1 MHNAEYQGEGIK
13 MSNVTKILKGQIKQ
27 YAMLIALISVM
38 VLFQILTGG
47 ILLKPLNVTNLI
59 LQNSYILIL
68 AVGMLLVILTGGNI
82 DLSVGSVAAFIGAI
96 SATFLITFK
105 LPLVPGL
112 ILVLLVAALV
122 GAWQGFWIA
131 YVRIPAFITTLA
143 GMLIFRG
150 LTMVLLKGR
159 TLGPFPKSFQ
169 VISSGFIPDFIGKM
183 MGRPEG
189 SLHIT
194 TILVGVIASIFYA
207 LFELKA
213 RRNKKKYNFAV
224 MSVTALITKMAVMI
238 FVINLFTFW
247 LARYKGIPTVLVL
260 MGILILGYSF
270 ITQKTIMGRHLYAMG
285 GNEKAARLSGVKTD
299 RVLFGAYLNN
309 AMMAA
314 LAGIVFAARLNAA
327 TPKAG
332 NLFELD
338 AIASCFIGG
347 ASATGGV
354 GTIVGAVIGGLIMGV
369 LNNGMSI
376 MGVSID
382 WQQTIKGLVLL
393 LAVAFDVYTKSKS
406 K

>member
-1 MHNAEYQGEGIK
+1 MN
-13 MSNVTKILKGQIKQ
+13 KIANLLKGHIKQ
-27 YAMLIALISVM
+27 YAMLIALVSVM
-38 VLFQILTGG
+38 ILFQILTGG

-59 LQNSYILIL
+59 LQNSYILVL

-82 DLSVGSVAAFIGAI
+82 DLSVGSIAAFIGAI
-96 SATFLITFK
+96 SATLMISLK
-105 LPLVPGL
+105 VPFVPAL
-112 ILVLLVAALV
+112 ILTLLVGALV
-122 GAWQGFWIA
+122 GAWQGYWIA

-150 LTMVLLKGR
+150 LTMVILKGR
-159 TLGPFPKSFQ
+159 TLGPFPKAYQ
-169 VISSGFIPDFIGKM
+169 VISSGFVPDFIGKM

-194 TILVGVIASIFYA
+194 TILAGIVCSIFYV
-207 LFELKA
+207 LYELRA
-213 RRNKKKYNFAV
+213 RQNKKKYNFKV
-224 MSVTALITKMAVMI
+224 STTPLLITKIAIMVG
-238 FVINLFTFW
+238 VINLFTFW
-247 LARYKGIPTVLVL
+247 LALYRGIPSVLIL
-260 MGILILGYSF
+260 LGILILGYSF
-270 ITQKTIMGRHLYAMG
+270 VTQRTIMGRHLYAMG
-285 GNEKAARLSGVKTD
+285 GNEKAARLSGVKTNKI
-299 RVLFGAYLNN
+299 LFGAYLNN
-309 AMMAA
+309 AMMASI
-314 LAGIVFAARLNAA
+314 AGIVFAARLNAA

-354 GTIVGAVIGGLIMGV
+354 GTIIGAVIGGLIMGV

>member
-1 MHNAEYQGEGIK
+1 MNNIAKIIK
-13 MSNVTKILKGQIKQ
+13 GHVKQ

-38 VLFQILTGG
+38 ILFQILTGG

-59 LQNSYILIL
+59 LQNSYILVL

-82 DLSVGSVAAFIGAI
+82 DLSVGSIAAFIGAI
-96 SATFLITFK
+96 SATLMISLKMPF
-105 LPLVPGL
+105 VPAL
-112 ILVLLVAALV
+112 ILTLIVGAMV

-150 LTMVLLKGR
+150 LTMVILKGR
-159 TLGPFPKSFQ
+159 TLGPFPKTYQ
-169 VISSGFIPDFIGKM
+169 IISSGFVPDFLGKM

-194 TILVGVIASIFYA
+194 TIVVGIICSIFYV

-213 RRNKKKYNFAV
+213 RQNKKKYNFKV
-224 MSVTALITKMAVMI
+224 MTTTVLITKITLLVG
-238 FVINLFTFW
+238 VINLFTFW
-247 LARYKGIPTVLVL
+247 LALYKGIPSVLIL
-260 MGILILGYSF
+260 LGILILGYSF
-270 ITQKTIMGRHLYAMG
+270 VTQRTIMGRHLYAMG
-285 GNEKAARLSGVKTD
+285 GNEKAARLSGVKTNKI
-299 RVLFGAYLNN
+299 LFGAYLNN
-309 AMMAA
+309 AMMASI
-314 LAGIVFAARLNAA
+314 AGIVFAARLNAA

-354 GTIVGAVIGGLIMGV
+354 GTIIGAVIGGLIMGV